1 MHIHHLKL
9 FVTFL
14 QQSWYGRDK
23 KMPTTGHRLVVQSP
37 FACPHITL
45 SNFGI
50 FKDLI
55 IIFVIALSIDN
66 QWIHMVTI

>member
-1 MHIHHLKL
+1 
-9 FVTFL
+9 
-14 QQSWYGRDK
+14 
-23 KMPTTGHRLVVQSP
+23 MPTTGHRLNVQSP
-37 FACPHITL
+37 FACPRITL